1 MTPDEVRGGYAA
13 VVMIGE
19 GTYKMK
25 DVLPTVRWHQ
35 DLNLWLAGRQW
46 SKLYRG
52 MPVVARM
59 AGESNELV
67 MLGIVCGNWEDV
79 DDEYA
84 DGGWPFQIEIAWESH
99 VTRGVL
105 AREVLGSLGKS
116 RPAVMTVSR
125 AAWKQIVSTMLDA

>member
-19 GTYKMK
+19 GTSKMRH
-25 DVLPTVRWHQ
+25 VLETARWHQ
-35 DLNLWLAGRQW
+35 DRNLWLAGQAW

-59 AGESNELV
+59 AGESNELL
-67 MLGIVCGNWEDV
+67 MLGIVAGDWESTEDP
-79 DDEYA
+79 A
-84 DGGWPFQIEIAWESH
+84 QTPRWPFQIPIAWEGH
-99 VTRGVL
+99 VARGVL
-105 AREVLGSLGKS
+105 ALAVLGAPGKS

-125 AAWKQIVSTMLDA
+125 AAWKRIVNAMLDA